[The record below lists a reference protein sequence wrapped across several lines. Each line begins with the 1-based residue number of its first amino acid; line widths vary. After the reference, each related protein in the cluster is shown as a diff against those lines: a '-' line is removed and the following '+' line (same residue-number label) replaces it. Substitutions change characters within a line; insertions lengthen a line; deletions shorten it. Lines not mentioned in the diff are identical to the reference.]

1 MQKVISYGFVLL
13 MSVTMLVSSGCGRG
27 YMRTRTHKPGD
38 RSVTIVKR
46 PKYKGVSGRT
56 QPVTTTKQNHLKK

>member
-1 MQKVISYGFVLL
+1 MHKILSYGLALL
-13 MSVTMLVSSGCGRG
+13 MMATVMVGCGRG

-46 PKYKGVSGRT
+46 PSYKGVSGRSK
-56 QPVTTTKQNHLKK
+56 PVTTTKYNRKTD

>member
-1 MQKVISYGFVLL
+1 MQKFFTYGLVLL
-13 MSVTMLVSSGCGRG
+13 MSATMILSSGCGRG

-38 RSVTIVKR
+38 RSVTIVRK

-56 QPVTTTKQNHLKK
+56 TPVTTTKQNHLKN

>member
-1 MQKVISYGFVLL
+1 MQKFLTYGLVLL
-13 MSVTMLVSSGCGRG
+13 MSVTMMMVSGCGRG

-46 PKYKGVSGRT
+46 PKYKGVSGRS
-56 QPVTTTKQNHLKK
+56 QPVTTTKYNHIKK